1 MPRAAPARPRGT
13 RARVGLVGRAP
24 RRARPARPPPPSAPT
39 RRAAGARWGAGAPV
53 GGARARRWWLVRG
66 AVGPRVMV
74 NGFVTRVT
82 KALPLPGSGLDRPYV
97 LTRRVAARPVR
108 RSRSRRAARAAP
120 FTVNANTWCDTLVR
134 PSVPVGA
141 RVACDAACVRGSRS
155 FCVLDNVLDII
166 PHPGDLLPRACA
178 STPRPLDVVNPQ
190 SPTRS
195 AFSSDRVVV
204 NRIISC
210 SLRRH
215 KPRRCPS
222 LSSLS
227 PCPSPHAW
235 RGRLTA
241 APSSS
246 ASAFRTMPTNFSFDE
261 RCPIV
266 IRSLVH
272 RSGREPQ

>member
-1 MPRAAPARPRGT
+1 MPPRAESQSANRVPRARCANARWDSSVVRLDVRARRGHRRRALRPGAPRG
-13 RARVGLVGRAP
+13 RG
-24 RRARPARPPPPSAPT
+24 
-39 RRAAGARWGAGAPV
+39 GARRGRGHAGGAGAP
-53 GGARARRWWLVRG
+53 RCPRLTG
-66 AVGPRVMV
+66 AV
-74 NGFVTRVT
+74 
-82 KALPLPGSGLDRPYV
+82 LPLPGSGLDRPYV

-108 RSRSRRAARAAP
+108 RSRRAARAAP
-120 FTVNANTWCDTLVR
+120 FTVNANTWRDTLAYR
-134 PSVPVGA
+134 LRC
-141 RVACDAACVRGSRS
+141 RVACHCQRNAVPPRPGASARRVP
-155 FCVLDNVLDII
+155 FVLCIGHVISAQ
-166 PHPGDLLPRACA
+166 GDLLPRACA

>member
-1 MPRAAPARPRGT
+1 MRSPRRRDRERAEARAAPRATRPRRGAVLVPP
-13 RARVGLVGRAP
+13 RAESQSANRSTPGPVRGLGLVGRAP

-53 GGARARRWWLVRG
+53 GGPRARRWWLVRG

-155 FCVLDNVLDII
+155 F
-166 PHPGDLLPRACA
+166 
-178 STPRPLDVVNPQ
+178 
-190 SPTRS
+190 
-195 AFSSDRVVV
+195 RVYW
-204 NRIISC
+204 IMY
-210 SLRRH
+210 
-215 KPRRCPS
+215 
-222 LSSLS
+222 
-227 PCPSPHAW
+227 W
-235 RGRLTA
+235 T
-241 APSSS
+241 
-246 ASAFRTMPTNFSFDE
+246 
-261 RCPIV
+261 
-266 IRSLVH
+266 
-272 RSGREPQ
+272 